1 MLAEESMT
9 IHYDSDFYGWTQEQ
23 ADLLRAGNLN
33 QLDTQNLLEEIESMG
48 RSERRELE
56 SRLEILLSHL
66 LKWKYQAGRR
76 SRSWTLTI
84 IGQRQK
90 VSRCLKESPSLKH
103 KLSESLAGAYSD
115 AIIAAERETQIS
127 RNVFPD
133 TCPWTFEQVMDN
145 EFFPE

>member
-1 MLAEESMT
+1 MT
-9 IHYDSDFYGWTQEQ
+9 TRYDSDFYGWTQEQ
-23 ADLLRAGNLN
+23 ADLLRSGRISE
-33 QLDTQNLLEEIESMG
+33 LDTQNLLEEIESMG

-56 SRLEILLSHL
+56 SRLEVLLAHL
-66 LKWKYQAGRR
+66 LKWKYQEGRR

-90 VSRCLKESPSLKH
+90 VSRCLKASPSLKH
-103 KLSESLAGAYSD
+103 KLSESLEDAYSY

-133 TCPWTFEQVMDN
+133 TCPWTFEQIMDTD
-145 EFFPE
+145 FYPQ

>member
-1 MLAEESMT
+1 MT
-9 IHYDSDFYGWTQEQ
+9 TRYDSDFYGWTQEQ
-23 ADLLRAGNLN
+23 ADLLRSGSLSE
-33 QLDTQNLLEEIESMG
+33 LDTQNLLEEIESMG

-56 SRLEILLSHL
+56 SRLEVLLAHL
-66 LKWKYQAGRR
+66 LKWKYQEGRR

-103 KLSESLAGAYSD
+103 KLNESLEGAYSD

-133 TCPWTFEQVMDN
+133 TCPWTFEQIMDTD
-145 EFFPE
+145 FYPQ

>member
-1 MLAEESMT
+1 MT
-9 IHYDSDFYGWTQEQ
+9 TRYDSDFYGWTQEQ
-23 ADLLRAGNLN
+23 ADLLRSGSLSE
-33 QLDTQNLLEEIESMG
+33 LDTQNLLEEIESMG

-56 SRLEILLSHL
+56 SRLEVLLAHL
-66 LKWKYQAGRR
+66 LKWKYQEGRR

-90 VSRCLKESPSLKH
+90 VSRCLKQSPSLKH
-103 KLSESLAGAYSD
+103 KLNESLEAAYSD

-133 TCPWTFEQVMDN
+133 TCPWTFEQIMDTD
-145 EFFPE
+145 FYPQ

>member
-1 MLAEESMT
+1 WALSEEAIQSPN
-9 IHYDSDFYGWTQEQ
+9 H
-23 ADLLRAGNLN
+23 
-33 QLDTQNLLEEIESMG
+33 
-48 RSERRELE
+48 ERRELE
-56 SRLEILLSHL
+56 SRLEVLLAHL
-66 LKWKYQAGRR
+66 LKWKYQEGRR

-103 KLSESLAGAYSD
+103 KLNESLEAAYGD

-133 TCPWTFEQVMDN
+133 ICPWTFEQIMDAD
-145 EFFPE
+145 FYPQ

>member
-1 MLAEESMT
+1 MT
-9 IHYDSDFYGWTQEQ
+9 TRYDSDFYGWTQEQ
-23 ADLLRAGNLN
+23 ADLLRSGSLSE
-33 QLDTQNLLEEIESMG
+33 LDTQNLLEEIESMG

-56 SRLEILLSHL
+56 SRLEVLLAHL
-66 LKWKYQAGRR
+66 LKWKYQEGRR

-103 KLSESLAGAYSD
+103 KLSESLEGAYSD

-133 TCPWTFEQVMDN
+133 TCPWTFEQIMDTD
-145 EFFPE
+145 FYPQ

>member
-1 MLAEESMT
+1 MT
-9 IHYDSDFYGWTQEQ
+9 THYDSDFYGWTQEQ
-23 ADLLRAGNLN
+23 ADLLRSGNLN

-56 SRLEILLSHL
+56 SRLEVLLAHL

-76 SRSWTLTI
+76 GRSWTLTI

-103 KLSESLAGAYSD
+103 KLNESLAGAYSD
-115 AIIAAERETQIS
+115 AVIAAERETQLS
-127 RNVFPD
+127 RGVFPD
-133 TCPWTFEQVMDN
+133 TCPWSFEQVMDN

>member
-1 MLAEESMT
+1 MEGNMT
-9 IHYDSDFYGWTQEQ
+9 THYDSDFYGWTQEQ
-23 ADLLRAGNLN
+23 ANFLRSGSLN

-56 SRLEILLSHL
+56 SRLEVLLAHL
-66 LKWKYQAGRR
+66 LKWKYQEGRR

-103 KLSESLAGAYSD
+103 KLNESLEGAYSD
-115 AIIAAERETQIS
+115 AVITAERETQIS

-133 TCPWTFEQVMDN
+133 TCPWTFEQIIDTD
-145 EFFPE
+145 FYPE

>member
-1 MLAEESMT
+1 MT
-9 IHYDSDFYGWTQEQ
+9 TRYDSDFYGWTQEQ
-23 ADLLRAGNLN
+23 ADLLRSGSLSE
-33 QLDTQNLLEEIESMG
+33 LDTQNLLEEIESMG

-56 SRLEILLSHL
+56 SRLEVLLAHL
-66 LKWKYQAGRR
+66 LKWKYQEGRR
-76 SRSWTLTI
+76 CRSWTLTI

-103 KLSESLAGAYSD
+103 KLNESLEGAYSD

-133 TCPWTFEQVMDN
+133 TCPWTFEQIMDTD
-145 EFFPE
+145 FYPQ

>member
-1 MLAEESMT
+1 MT
-9 IHYDSDFYGWTQEQ
+9 TRYDSDFYGWTQEQ
-23 ADLLRAGNLN
+23 ADLLRSGSLSE
-33 QLDTQNLLEEIESMG
+33 LDTQNLLEEIESMG

-56 SRLEILLSHL
+56 SRLEVLLAHL
-66 LKWKYQAGRR
+66 LKWKYQEGRR

-90 VSRCLKESPSLKH
+90 VSRCLKQSPSLKH
-103 KLSESLAGAYSD
+103 KLNESLEAAYSD

-133 TCPWTFEQVMDN
+133 NCPWTFEQIMDN
-145 EFFPE
+145 DFYPQ

>member
-1 MLAEESMT
+1 MT
-9 IHYDSDFYGWTQEQ
+9 TRYDSDFYGWTQEQ
-23 ADLLRAGNLN
+23 ADLLRSGSLSE
-33 QLDTQNLLEEIESMG
+33 LDTQNLLEEIESMG

-56 SRLEILLSHL
+56 SRLEVLLAHL
-66 LKWKYQAGRR
+66 LKWKYQEGRR

-90 VSRCLKESPSLKH
+90 VSRCLKQSPSLKH
-103 KLSESLAGAYSD
+103 KLNESLEAAYSD

-133 TCPWTFEQVMDN
+133 TCPWTFEQIMDTN
-145 EFFPE
+145 FYP

>member
-1 MLAEESMT
+1 MT
-9 IHYDSDFYGWTQEQ
+9 TRYDSDFYGWTQEQ
-23 ADLLRAGNLN
+23 ADLLRSGSLSE
-33 QLDTQNLLEEIESMG
+33 LDTQNLLEEIESMG

-56 SRLEILLSHL
+56 SRLEVLLAHL
-66 LKWKYQAGRR
+66 LKWKYQEGRR
-76 SRSWTLTI
+76 SRSWMLTI

-103 KLSESLAGAYSD
+103 KLNESLEGAYSD

-133 TCPWTFEQVMDN
+133 TCPWTFEQIMDS
-145 EFFPE
+145 EFYPE

>member
-1 MLAEESMT
+1 MT
-9 IHYDSDFYGWTQEQ
+9 THYDSDFYGWTQEQ
-23 ADLLRAGNLN
+23 ADLLRSGSLN
-33 QLDTQNLLEEIESMG
+33 ELDTQNLLEEIESMG

-56 SRLEILLSHL
+56 SRLEVLLAHL
-66 LKWKYQAGRR
+66 LKWKYQEGRR

-90 VSRCLKESPSLKH
+90 VSRCLKQSPSLKH
-103 KLSESLAGAYSD
+103 KLNESLEAAYSD

-133 TCPWTFEQVMDN
+133 TCPWTFEQIMDT
-145 EFFPE
+145 EFYPE

>member
-1 MLAEESMT
+1 MT
-9 IHYDSDFYGWTQEQ
+9 TRYDSDFYGWTQEQ
-23 ADLLRAGNLN
+23 ADLLRSGSLSE
-33 QLDTQNLLEEIESMG
+33 LDTQNLLEEIESMG

-56 SRLEILLSHL
+56 SRLEVLLAHL
-66 LKWKYQAGRR
+66 LKWKYQEGRR

-90 VSRCLKESPSLKH
+90 VSRCLKQSPSLKH
-103 KLSESLAGAYSD
+103 KLNESLEAAYSD

-133 TCPWTFEQVMDN
+133 NCPWTFEQIMDTD
-145 EFFPE
+145 FYPQ